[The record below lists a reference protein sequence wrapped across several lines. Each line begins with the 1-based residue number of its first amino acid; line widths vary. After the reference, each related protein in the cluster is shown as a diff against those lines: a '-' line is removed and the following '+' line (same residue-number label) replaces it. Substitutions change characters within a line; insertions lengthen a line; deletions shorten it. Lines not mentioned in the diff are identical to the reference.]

1 MILDWLAQT
10 PALLAGVLV
19 VFGPGVLALWGVGL
33 RGLALF
39 ASAPLFGIATV
50 GATALLLGTFDIAWS
65 PLSWGITALVL
76 AAIAWALGRLLG
88 NRLPGMAPVGSRWLF
103 AAAMTI
109 GVLIGVWR
117 LTAYI
122 SAPDAI
128 SQTNDA
134 VFHMNAVRFALE
146 TADASSL
153 HINAVIGGRSFY
165 PAAWHGVISL
175 IVMMTGASI
184 SAAANIFTHVM
195 GAIIWPLG
203 IAWFA
208 REASGSRAVAAYAA
222 ILSSALQT
230 FPLLLIQWGV
240 LFPNALS
247 MALVP
252 AGIALVMAL
261 PRWNHGATAWRAWT
275 RSVLLVLVVIGALLL
290 SQPSAFLPWALIC
303 VIWLTF
309 RLLSGAKST
318 PRALAF
324 VLVAA
329 AWIVLLALWAYLA
342 QGTTGS
348 HWPPIRGKAAVLVD
362 ILLNGQ
368 VMIPFAYGVS
378 VLMIIGLVVA
388 VRRSSL
394 RWLVIAWGAVSV
406 LYFLVAA
413 VGNPFVRNAILGAWY
428 ADPYRIAAIAPVIV
442 IPLAALGVD
451 AIVRVAARTVGRAE
465 HDRMPM
471 ALGAVG
477 VTAFMIVLVVVRP
490 VEMPEVTEGTMYEGS
505 TYHSDADAYLSPDE
519 RELLES
525 LVDEVADDARVL
537 GNPSTG
543 TGFGY
548 FLSGL
553 DVYPRTW
560 APPRSDA
567 WQVLAADLRDAAS
580 EPAVCDALLVYG
592 SPEYVLD
599 FGPGEVEPGRYV
611 MPGMTDFEGQDGFEL
626 VAERGDVSL
635 WRITACDE

>member
-1 MILDWLAQT
+1 MILDWLAQA

-39 ASAPLFGIATV
+39 ASAPLFGVVTV
-50 GATALLLGTFDIAWS
+50 GATALILGAVGVAWS
-65 PLSWGITALVL
+65 PLSWGIAALVL

-88 NRLPGMAPVGSRWLF
+88 NRPPGMAPVGSRWLF
-103 AAAMTI
+103 AAALTI

-122 SAPDAI
+122 STPDAI

-184 SAAANIFTHVM
+184 SAAANMFTLVI

-208 REASGSRAVAAYAA
+208 RETSGSRAVAAYAA
-222 ILSSALQT
+222 ILSSALQP
-230 FPLLLIQWGV
+230 FPLLLFQWGV

-261 PRWNHGATAWRAWT
+261 PRWNEGTTPWRAWT

-309 RLLSGAKST
+309 RLLGGAKPMS
-318 PRALAF
+318 RALAF

-329 AWIVLLALWAYLA
+329 AWVVLLALWAYLA

-378 VLMIIGLVVA
+378 LLMIIGLVAA

-394 RWLVIAWGAVSV
+394 RWLVMAWAAVSV

-413 VGNPFVRNAILGAWY
+413 VGHPFVRNAILGAWY

-451 AIVRVAARTVGRAE
+451 AIVRTAARMADRAE
-465 HDRMPM
+465 DGRMPV
-471 ALGAVG
+471 ALAAVG
-477 VTAFMIVLVVVRP
+477 TTAFMIILVVVRP

-519 RELLES
+519 RDLLES
-525 LVDEVADDARVL
+525 LVDDVADDERVL

-567 WQVLAADLRDAAS
+567 WQVLAGDLRNAAS
-580 EPAVCDALLVYG
+580 EAAVCDALVTYG

-599 FGPGEVEPGRYV
+599 FGPGETEPGRYV